1 MKYNIDSQQNGD
13 KIPYDSQPIYRQS
26 NNNVKRK
33 KTEKKT
39 SGSRFLS
46 LVVCALVILNVI
58 LCGCVISISKKLNNS
73 SSNVFNISSTGID
86 ASYVAD
92 KTRNSVV
99 AIHSGNDAITNVSAE
114 TFSSLSWRGSGV
126 IIEKG
131 KGYCLILT
139 CYHVVSKYPKNLW
152 VLFSDQYT
160 PIKAK
165 LYPTNN
171 AYSSVYDIAL
181 LKVESD
187 AIDRSDCEPCEIADS
202 AFVRDGDGVV
212 AYGNPQ
218 GTGLS
223 VSSGEISRT
232 INIVNVSGVHHRL
245 LKTTAPINGGNS
257 GGGLFNS
264 EGKLIGIV
272 SSKVESEKIDNIAY
286 AIPSDVAVSIAENII
301 RNDRPYKA
309 VTGLTFGIKNEK
321 IKDVIINGKIYQK
334 QTIVVTRVEGSAKDA
349 GFEYG
354 DEIVSFSYGD
364 LGDILMMN
372 AYSLEDHIFNCDA
385 EKNSVITFKIKRDG
399 KEKTL
404 KLKITEQ
411 VSADKEDWYA

>member
-1 MKYNIDSQQNGD
+1 MKYNIDSQKNGD

-33 KTEKKT
+33 KPEKNAK
-39 SGSRFLS
+39 GSKALS
-46 LVVCALVILNVI
+46 LFVCLLVILNVV
-58 LCGCVISISKKLNNS
+58 LCGLVINISKKLDANGTKNT
-73 SSNVFNISSTGID
+73 FNISASGID
-86 ASYVAD
+86 VSYVAD

-99 AIHSGNDAITNVSAE
+99 AIHSGAITNVSEE
-114 TFSSLSWRGSGV
+114 TFSSLSSRGSGV

-152 VLFSDQYT
+152 VLLSDQYT
-160 PIKAK
+160 PLKAE

-181 LKVESD
+181 IKISGD
-187 AIDRSDCEPCEIADS
+187 AIDKSDCEPCEIADS

-218 GTGLS
+218 GLGLS
-223 VSSGEISRT
+223 VSSGEISKT
-232 INIVNVSGVHHRL
+232 INIVNVSGNYHRL

-286 AIPSDVAVSIAENII
+286 AIPSDVAVSIAKNII

-309 VTGLTFGIKNEK
+309 VTGLTLGILNTKIQSIIINEK
-321 IKDVIINGKIYQK
+321 IYYK
-334 QTIVVTRVEGSAKDA
+334 QTIVVTGVEGSAKDA
-349 GFEYG
+349 GFAKY
-354 DEIVSFSYGD
+354 DEIISFSYGD
-364 LGDILMMN
+364 SGEILMMN

-385 EKNSVITFKIKRDG
+385 ETNSVITFRIKRG
-399 KEKTL
+399 EKELTL

-411 VSADKEDWYA
+411 VSADKENWYE